1 MRASVNQ
8 GSRWMSQGK
17 ENSDK
22 PIFKILDCKALVF
35 LCKKTWWDALNDS
48 LFRWGGKKFT
58 NNCLKSTCVPSA
70 FLYRITK
77 NLSLEDMR
85 AMLVDSITC
94 SFSVKNMKKTGIAG
108 HKKGILKYNGTIEA
122 ILQFSVI
129 AYNVFSLWKKISF
142 TVLLAA
148 NTVSTLIWFSVVYCG
163 PFVWS
168 IWIYC
173 CCCCCCC
180 CFIWEKLFCFKGVLG
195 FNRRQILTF
204 ILSKLECGPQEII
217 SREIR
222 LHLTFLA
229 NWNKRDKVW
238 KTTKSV

>member
-1 MRASVNQ
+1 
-8 GSRWMSQGK
+8 
-17 ENSDK
+17 
-22 PIFKILDCKALVF
+22 
-35 LCKKTWWDALNDS
+35 
-48 LFRWGGKKFT
+48 
-58 NNCLKSTCVPSA
+58 
-70 FLYRITK
+70 
-77 NLSLEDMR
+77 MR

-108 HKKGILKYNGTIEA
+108 HKKGIFKYNGTIEA

-129 AYNVFSLWKKISF
+129 AYNVFSLWKKISC

-163 PFVWS
+163 PFVSS
-168 IWIYC
+168 IWIY

-180 CFIWEKLFCFKGVLG
+180 CFIWEKLICFKGVLG
-195 FNRRQILTF
+195 FKRRQILTF

-238 KTTKSV
+238 KPTKSV